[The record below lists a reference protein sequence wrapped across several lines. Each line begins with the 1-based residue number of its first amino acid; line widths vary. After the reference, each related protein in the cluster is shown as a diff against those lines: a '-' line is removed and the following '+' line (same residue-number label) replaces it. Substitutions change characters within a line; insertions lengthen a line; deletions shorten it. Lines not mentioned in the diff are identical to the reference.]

1 MAKNWKEVT
10 EGFVEGFVHG
20 YHLAT
25 KANNTGFDGAAVR
38 RQGLALALE
47 HVELLK
53 QAQSKKNAAD
63 AEEAPLDAI
72 FEGREKP

>member
-1 MAKNWKEVT
+1 MAKNWKEVA

-38 RQGLALALE
+38 RQAEALALE
-47 HVELLK
+47 HVEILK
-53 QAQSKKNAAD
+53 QAQSQKNAAN
-63 AEEAPLDAI
+63 AKEAPLDAI
-72 FEGREKP
+72 FEGKE